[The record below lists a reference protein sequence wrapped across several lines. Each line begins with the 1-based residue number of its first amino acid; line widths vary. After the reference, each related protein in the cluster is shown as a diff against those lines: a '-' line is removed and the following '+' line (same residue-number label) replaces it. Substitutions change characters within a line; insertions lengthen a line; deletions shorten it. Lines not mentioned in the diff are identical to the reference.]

1 MVAKFWKEEHSASTV
16 RRVRQRFV
24 AVPVV
29 AATLVA
35 AGCASEDDAIDPA
48 ACDAAVAYR
57 VTQVQW
63 PANHEQAR
71 TVGFDLDANGVV
83 DNQLGTLVVSLD
95 SYFVDP
101 FDLSGS
107 ATAQM
112 TGRVTWDLAVQQC
125 PSDRALVTIGGGE
138 PIAGTSI
145 DGVISAR
152 GAGGEVPLAALFDP
166 TGSVADPGWR
176 ASKASALRLAEIG
189 DQLVGDVGMAPA
201 QDDVTSAV
209 VAAMTAFIDSR
220 TQEQPELLEVFD
232 KDGDGTISYTEI
244 SESSLAKSL
253 LAADLVDLDAT
264 SMAVAIVATRL

>member
-1 MVAKFWKEEHSASTV
+1 MVAKFWNVERSASVV
-16 RRVRQRFV
+16 RRLRQLFV

-29 AATLVA
+29 AATV
-35 AGCASEDDAIDPA
+35 AGCATEDEIDPS
-48 ACDAAVAYR
+48 ACDAPVAYR

-63 PANHEQAR
+63 PADHEQAR
-71 TVGFDLDANGVV
+71 TIGFDLDDNGVV
-83 DNQLGTLVVSLD
+83 DNQLGTLAVSLD
-95 SYFVDP
+95 NYFVDP

-125 PSDRALVTIGGGE
+125 PRERVRVTIDGGE
-138 PIAGTSI
+138 PLAGTSI

-152 GAGGEVPLAALFDP
+152 GAGGELPLAALFDP
-166 TGSVADPGWR
+166 TGSVADAGWR
-176 ASKASALRLAEIG
+176 ASLASELRLATIG

-201 QDDVTSAV
+201 QADVTSAV

-220 TQEQPELLEVFD
+220 KQAQPELLDVFD

-244 SESSLAKSL
+244 SESTLAKSL
-253 LAADLVDLDAT
+253 LAADLVDLGAT